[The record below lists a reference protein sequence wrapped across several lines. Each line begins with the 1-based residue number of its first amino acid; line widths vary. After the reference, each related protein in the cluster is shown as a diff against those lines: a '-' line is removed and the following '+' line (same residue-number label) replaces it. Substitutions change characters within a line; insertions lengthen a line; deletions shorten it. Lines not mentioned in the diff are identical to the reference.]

1 MFVPDGLYK
10 HECIEWYNVTI
21 AETHGEKL
29 SELYLN
35 TLVKRLRQE
44 NDDTKFFLN
53 HKTRYKPI
61 EKGCAIQG

>member
-1 MFVPDGLYK
+1 MLVPDGLLK

-44 NDDTKFFLN
+44 NNDTKFF
-53 HKTRYKPI
+53 
-61 EKGCAIQG
+61 